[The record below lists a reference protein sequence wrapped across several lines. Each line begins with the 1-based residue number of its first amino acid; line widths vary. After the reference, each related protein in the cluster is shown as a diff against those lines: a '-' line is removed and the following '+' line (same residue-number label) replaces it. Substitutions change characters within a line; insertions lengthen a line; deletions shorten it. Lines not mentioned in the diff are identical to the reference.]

1 MVLYYILD
9 DLPPLSEREMVADL
23 GRFPLFFGTT
33 LFALEAVGVVCISTA
48 LNNTTKPQ
56 ICFFCSQI
64 IALENN
70 MATPKSFGGTFGVLN
85 IGMVIIVALYAGI
98 GLLGYLKYGSEAL
111 GSVTLNLPETD
122 M

>member
-1 MVLYYILD
+1 MILYYILD
-9 DLPPLSEREMVADL
+9 DLPSLSEREMVADL

-33 LFALEAVGVVCISTA
+33 LFALEAVGVVSIRTD
-48 LNNTTKPQ
+48 LIEVQ
-56 ICFFCSQI
+56 IQHFFCVQI

-70 MATPKSFGGTFGVLN
+70 MATPKSFGGSFGVLN
-85 IGMVIIVALYAGI
+85 VGMIIIVALYAGM
-98 GLLGYLKYGSEAL
+98 GFLGYLKYGGEAL